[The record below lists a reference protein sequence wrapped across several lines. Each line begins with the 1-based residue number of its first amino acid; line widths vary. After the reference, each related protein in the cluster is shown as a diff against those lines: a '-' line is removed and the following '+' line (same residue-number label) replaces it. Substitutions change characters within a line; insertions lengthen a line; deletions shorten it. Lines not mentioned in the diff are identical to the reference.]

1 MGPRNLCD
9 CIVIKLGGSVLENES
24 SIARS
29 AHLVKS
35 ILEKGNK
42 VVVVVSAMKG
52 VTDSL
57 ISISR
62 QVNPNME
69 ASILDE
75 LLATGEKTSARLM
88 AAALALRGIDTVVLD
103 PDMPDWPV
111 ITDDT
116 YQDAN
121 PILELT
127 RERVEQNVLPIIE
140 RGSVPVICGFLG
152 KTVRNKITTL
162 GRGGSDTTAVLIG
175 NCLNA
180 KEVLL
185 IKDVEGVFS
194 SDPDRVT
201 QPRLIETLNGEEAEL
216 LAAGG
221 AKFLHSKALRF
232 HVNGMK
238 IRVTSL
244 AKSEAGTIIEYN
256 SSPKVMDVQ
265 ITSKSV
271 SMLTVVGISTNDSGP
286 LDRIA
291 TAIRSA
297 GGNILSLSLEENS
310 AIFYVDGGEG
320 LLDSVHSEI
329 VNSGTAKAV
338 SSYDGLSMVTIK
350 GKMLETKPG
359 IVQIVTQ
366 PLAKAGINLFGIITI
381 HSSIRLFVSNEQ
393 TDSVTRL
400 VREAVGDQ
408 KTNLKGKAVI
418 NQEVT

>member
-62 QVNPNME
+62 QVNPKME

-103 PDMPDWPV
+103 PDMPDWPI

-127 RERVEQNVLPIIE
+127 RERVKQNVLPIIE
-140 RGSVPVICGFLG
+140 RGSVPVVCGFLG
-152 KTVRNKITTL
+152 KTVNNKITTL

-175 NCLNA
+175 SCLNA

-232 HVNGMK
+232 HANGMK

-244 AKSEAGTIIEYN
+244 AKSEAGTIIENN
-256 SSPKVMDVQ
+256 SSTKEMDVQ

-271 SMLTVVGISTNDSGP
+271 SMLTIVGISTNDSGSI
-286 LDRIA
+286 DKIA
-291 TAIRSA
+291 TAIRSV

-329 VNSGTAKAV
+329 VSSGAAKAV
-338 SSYDGLSMVTIK
+338 SSYDSLSMITIK

-359 IVQIVTQ
+359 IIQIVTQ
-366 PLAKAGINLFGIITI
+366 PLARAGINLFGIITI
-381 HSSIRLFVSNEQ
+381 HSSIRLFVSSEQ

-408 KTNLKGKAVI
+408 KTNLQGKGVI
-418 NQEVT
+418 KREVM